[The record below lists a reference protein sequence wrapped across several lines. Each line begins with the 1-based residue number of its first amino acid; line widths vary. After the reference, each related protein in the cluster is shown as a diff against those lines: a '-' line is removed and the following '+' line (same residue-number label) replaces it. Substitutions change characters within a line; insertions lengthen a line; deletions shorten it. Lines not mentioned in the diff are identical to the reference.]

1 MTRQKAENILR
12 EDISSMN
19 IEQLRKHR
27 VRLIDAWRE
36 SKAFYGMEQACKTG
50 FYCPVLDEYSSG
62 FTPVNMFLT
71 SNLSYRLDEVERLLA
86 EKQK

>member
-1 MTRQKAENILR
+1 MTRQKAENILC

-36 SKAFYGMEQACKTG
+36 SKAFYGMKQACETG
-50 FYCPVLDEYSSG
+50 FYRLILDDYASG
-62 FTPVNMFLT
+62 FAPVNIFLT
-71 SNLSYRLDEVERLLA
+71 SSLSYRLDEVERLL
-86 EKQK
+86 EERQK

>member
-1 MTRQKAENILR
+1 MTRQKAENILC

>member
-1 MTRQKAENILR
+1 MTRQKAENILC

-36 SKAFYGMEQACKTG
+36 SKAFYGMKQACETG
-50 FYCPVLDEYSSG
+50 FYRPVLDEYSSG